1 MQDWKVGKHHGKLF
15 FVCHDVYVYTYNT
28 LQCFIIII
36 NFLLFNYM
44 IYLKRCVESIE
55 AIVTF
60 GISNIDFLYMIEI
73 CDCKTGVRKL
83 ISQNATF
90 FKVLYVF
97 NKSCWNLVWLR
108 YLL

>member
-1 MQDWKVGKHHGKLF
+1 LALEKLVNIMANFF
-15 FVCHDVYVYTYNT
+15 FVCHYVYMYTNNT

-36 NFLLFNYM
+36 NFLVFNYM

-60 GISNIDFLYMIEI
+60 GISNIDFLSMIEI
-73 CDCKTGVRKL
+73 CDCNTGVRNL

-97 NKSCWNLVWLR
+97 NR
-108 YLL
+108 YC

>member
-1 MQDWKVGKHHGKLF
+1 MALEKLVNIMANFF
-15 FVCHDVYVYTYNT
+15 FVCHYVYMYTNNT

-36 NFLLFNYM
+36 NFLVFNYM

-60 GISNIDFLYMIEI
+60 GISNIDFLSMIEI
-73 CDCKTGVRKL
+73 CDCNTGVRNL

-97 NKSCWNLVWLR
+97 NR
-108 YLL
+108 YC